1 MIKLRRRGK
10 ITDRELDAILSGFND
25 KIGTTL
31 ERGADTAAGLR
42 ALLAADRACSTRPVE
57 QAVDVASAPAGP
69 ARPSRLVEATGEEP
83 PMPSPAMALP
93 GASRAG
99 FVVIGIAGLVVATA
113 FAAVAELDGVPGSGI
128 AGATETVSDARPLTS
143 ITSLTGPATP
153 GTVTIGGRSYPG
165 FTIPTGCTDTV
176 VETTLDSARY
186 ESLLLHFAAT
196 SPHPIRYRV
205 DVDHLTRS
213 TGTVTAESTPTA
225 LAVPLDHTNVN
236 AAPSTTAAIGLRP
249 GTGNVTVSITA
260 SADGCAPADLVV
272 GAAVVPGIA
281 PSR

>member
-10 ITDRELDAILSGFND
+10 ITDRELDAILAGFND

-42 ALLAADRACSTRPVE
+42 ALLAADRARSVRPVE
-57 QAVDVASAPAGP
+57 QAVDVAAASAGP
-69 ARPSRLVEATGEEP
+69 ARPSLLVEGP
-83 PMPSPAMALP
+83 RMSSSAMAVP
-93 GASRAG
+93 GASRTAY
-99 FVVIGIAGLVVATA
+99 VVIGIAGLVVATA
-113 FAAVAELDGVPGSGI
+113 FAAVAELSGSPGSDI

-143 ITSLTGPATP
+143 IASLTGPAMP

-176 VETTLDSARY
+176 VETTLDPAGY
-186 ESLLLHFAAT
+186 QALLLRFAAT
-196 SPHPIRYRV
+196 GSRPIRYRV

-213 TGTVTAESTPTA
+213 TGTVTTESTPTA
-225 LAVPLDHTNVN
+225 LTVPLDHTNVN
-236 AAPSTTAAIGLRP
+236 AAPSTTAAIGLRL
-249 GTGNVTVSITA
+249 GTGNVTISITA

-272 GAAVVPGIA
+272 GAAVVP
-281 PSR
+281 